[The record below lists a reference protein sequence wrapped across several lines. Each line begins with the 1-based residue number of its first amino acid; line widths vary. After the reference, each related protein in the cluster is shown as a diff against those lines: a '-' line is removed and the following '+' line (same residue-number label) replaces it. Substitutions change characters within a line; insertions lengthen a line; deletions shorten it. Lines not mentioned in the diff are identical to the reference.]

1 MAKHQ
6 KKRIRTPE
14 DIEDLKK
21 EILSR
26 VEASKSEVVVC
37 CGTGCLASRSDVIK
51 ETFEREVRLQKA
63 DEGVIVKKSGCRG
76 FCECGPLAVVG
87 PDKVFYN
94 RVTADDVSE
103 IVSETLIKGDTVE
116 RMLWKDPATKK
127 KRLHEQD
134 IPFYNKQQ
142 RVVLNNCGHI
152 DPTDIEDYIKVDG
165 YSALAK
171 IVAEMST
178 EDVIETIRTSGLRGR
193 GGAGFPTGL
202 KWHSS
207 KNASGTVKY
216 IICNGDEGDPGAF
229 MDRSIMEGDPH
240 SVLEGMMIAGYAVG
254 AQTGIVY
261 VRSEYPLA
269 VKHLSQAITQATDL
283 GLLGSNILGSGFD
296 FDIEIFQGAG
306 AFVCGEST
314 ALVES
319 IEGKRG
325 LPKSPPRTNTS
336 IEGLWGKPTVL
347 NNVETFA
354 CVPVIIRKGAE
365 WFNHIGTEKSKGTK
379 VFALSGDIKQSGL
392 VEIPMG
398 MPLREI
404 VFDIGGGILGD
415 KKFKA
420 VQTGGP
426 SGGCIPE
433 NLLDLPVDYESLAE
447 AGSIMGSGG
456 MVVMDEDTCMADVV
470 RYFLGFTKSES
481 CGQCTPCREGLER
494 LYDIMDGICKGQGSR
509 DDIEHLEA
517 LALVIQETSLCG
529 LGQSAPNPVLTV
541 LEHFREEIEAHVVN
555 KQCPAGVCS
564 DLIHFDIDTDKC
576 KACGLC
582 KKACP
587 VAAIKGK
594 PKVVHEIIQDLCIRC
609 GTCYDV
615 CPKKFSAVIRT

>member
-1 MAKHQ
+1 
-6 KKRIRTPE
+6 
-14 DIEDLKK
+14 
-21 EILSR
+21 
-26 VEASKSEVVVC
+26 
-37 CGTGCLASRSDVIK
+37 
-51 ETFEREVRLQKA
+51 
-63 DEGVIVKKSGCRG
+63 
-76 FCECGPLAVVG
+76 
-87 PDKVFYN
+87 
-94 RVTADDVSE
+94 
-103 IVSETLIKGDTVE
+103 
-116 RMLWKDPATKK
+116 
-127 KRLHEQD
+127 
-134 IPFYNKQQ
+134 
-142 RVVLNNCGHI
+142 
-152 DPTDIEDYIKVDG
+152 
-165 YSALAK
+165 
-171 IVAEMST
+171 
-178 EDVIETIRTSGLRGR
+178 
-193 GGAGFPTGL
+193 
-202 KWHSS
+202 
-207 KNASGTVKY
+207 
-216 IICNGDEGDPGAF
+216 
-229 MDRSIMEGDPH
+229 
-240 SVLEGMMIAGYAVG
+240 MMIAGYAVG

-269 VKHLSQAITQATDL
+269 VKHLSMAISQATDL
-283 GLLGSNILGSGFD
+283 GLLGSNILGSRFD
-296 FDIEIFQGAG
+296 FNIEIFQGAG

-354 CVPVIIRKGAE
+354 CVPMIIRKGAE

-379 VFALSGDIKQSGL
+379 VFALTGDIKQSGL

-404 VFDIGGGILGD
+404 VFDIGGGIAGD

-433 NLLDLPVDYESLAE
+433 SLLDLPVDYESLAE

-456 MVVMDEDTCMADVV
+456 MVVMDESTCMADVV
-470 RYFLGFTKSES
+470 RYFLNFTKSES

-494 LYDIMDGICKGQGSR
+494 LYDIVDGICKGQGSQ
-509 DDIEHLEA
+509 DDIERLEA

-564 DLIHFDIDTDKC
+564 DLIHFDIDADKC

-582 KKACP
+582 RKACP
-587 VAAIKGK
+587 VAAIQGK